1 MKDLCC
7 HKCETLEAE
16 CVDLHLK
23 ANDELVPE
31 SDRLL
36 SGPNSEGLPAEGKL
50 GKSEQPAGRGGTA
63 CASGCKSGRTTCCD
77 LLPTAL
83 ATRLRKMRKWMWE
96 DLTKSH
102 LIWIKLIFFFQSA
115 SLVVLYP
122 YLVIHMRSL
131 GLSTEEV
138 AVVNGVIPAA
148 DMIGPPLAGF
158 LADKIGNF
166 RVFMSGLTLA
176 SGAASLLLLLIPAK
190 TTQASVS
197 HTSLTCCT
205 LIQSE
210 SWHCSSSVDVAV
222 ASSYMASPL
231 PSPPAL
237 PSPHL
242 ICTDSDQQ
250 QVILALSDTLRNS
263 SAVATEDCFE
273 VQRYI
278 LVVFIGDWWI

>member
-7 HKCETLEAE
+7 HKCDASTLEAE
-16 CVDLHLK
+16 YVVDLHPK
-23 ANDELVPE
+23 ADHLEEADPE

-36 SGPNSEGLPAEGKL
+36 SGTNCEGKL
-50 GKSEQPAGRGGTA
+50 GKSEQQAAARTA
-63 CASGCKSGRTTCCD
+63 CGGCKSGRTTCCD
-77 LLPTAL
+77 LLPAAL

-166 RVFMSGLTLA
+166 RVFMSGLTFA

-205 LIQSE
+205 IQPE
-210 SWHCSSSVDVAV
+210 SWHCSSSHAG
-222 ASSYMASPL
+222 YMASPL
-231 PSPPAL
+231 PSPPAPSAPPL

-250 QVILALSDTLRNS
+250 PVILAISTPLTNS
-263 SAVATEDCFE
+263 STMAEEDCFE
-273 VQRYI
+273 VKR
-278 LVVFIGDWWI
+278 FT

>member
-7 HKCETLEAE
+7 HKCETLTLEAKSDRLE
-16 CVDLHLK
+16 
-23 ANDELVPE
+23 ELVPE

-36 SGPNSEGLPAEGKL
+36 SGPGCEGLPEGRL
-50 GKSEQPAGRGGTA
+50 VKSSQATARGGTA
-63 CASGCKSGRTTCCD
+63 CGGCKSGRTTCCD
-77 LLPTAL
+77 LLPTVL

-102 LIWIKLIFFFQSA
+102 LVWIKLIFFFQSA

-190 TTQASVS
+190 TSQASVS
-197 HTSLTCCT
+197 HTSL
-205 LIQSE
+205 S
-210 SWHCSSSVDVAV
+210 
-222 ASSYMASPL
+222 
-231 PSPPAL
+231 
-237 PSPHL
+237 
-242 ICTDSDQQ
+242 
-250 QVILALSDTLRNS
+250 
-263 SAVATEDCFE
+263 CF
-273 VQRYI
+273 QTM
-278 LVVFIGDWWI
+278 